1 MSLRP
6 KRRFPRVRVDRPALV
21 RLVDPEPDQFPQ
33 EDFAKARVL
42 GAGGCMVESPFPLGY
57 GSLTDVLIALGERVV
72 RADARVVWEAERTP
86 GRHEVGVEFL
96 RISRGDRAHIESIVS
111 RGSAA
116 A

>member
-6 KRRFPRVRVDRPALV
+6 RRRFPRARVDRAALV
-21 RLVDPEPDQFPQ
+21 RLVDPYPGQYPQ

-57 GSLTDVLIALGERVV
+57 GALTDLLIALGDRVV
-72 RADARVVWEAERTP
+72 RVDGRVVWELERAP
-86 GRHEVGVEFL
+86 GRHEVGLEFL
-96 RISRGDRAHIESIVS
+96 RISRGDRAHIESLV
-111 RGSAA
+111 GGAGAA